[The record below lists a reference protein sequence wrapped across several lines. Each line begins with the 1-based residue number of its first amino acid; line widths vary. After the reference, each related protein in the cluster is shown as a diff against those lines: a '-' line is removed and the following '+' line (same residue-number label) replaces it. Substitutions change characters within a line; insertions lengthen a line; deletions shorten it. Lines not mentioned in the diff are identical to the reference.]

1 MANKIQEQLRELL
14 EHNIITEE
22 VALSISNYY
31 KKNDDSGTSKL
42 FLTFG
47 VIGAIL
53 ASLGIILV
61 FAHNWDTM
69 SRFSKC
75 VVSFLPLIVGQ
86 FFCGFS
92 LFCKNNSAAWKESS
106 ASFLFFAVGA
116 TISLIAQTY
125 NISGDFDEFMLTWM
139 LLCLPIIYLMSS
151 NLVSLL
157 YIAGI
162 TVYCINTN
170 YWRYDSVFDYTY
182 WLLLLGVVPHYWS
195 LLKGDI
201 ISFRALHH
209 WFIALTLTICWGSF
223 GSHSSND
230 DLLYFGYSFLFTAFY
245 FVAKTAYFSNE
256 KLLANG
262 FAIVGKLGIM
272 YMLYMGSF
280 KFLWRELMNS
290 YFDYT
295 SLLTYSTLALF
306 ILSLLLLFRFLKR
319 KTIPVNEIIQYAP
332 LFFGLCYLA
341 SKGNELFPVIIC
353 NAYLLLL
360 GIREIGKVNE
370 TDSIP
375 RLNFGVLIIAILIT
389 CRFFDTEMSF
399 IARGILFILVGA
411 SFFGLNYYMLKKRKQ
426 NEK

>member
-1 MANKIQEQLRELL
+1 MADKIQEQLKELL
-14 EHNIITEE
+14 EHNVITDE

-31 KKNDDSGTSKL
+31 KKSDSGTSKL

-75 VVSFLPLIVGQ
+75 IVSFLPLIVGQ
-86 FFCGFS
+86 FFCGYS
-92 LFCKNNSAAWKESS
+92 LFSQNNSATWKESS

-125 NISGDFDEFMLTWM
+125 NIAGDFASFVLTWM
-139 LLCLPIIYLMSS
+139 ILCLPILYLMSS

-157 YIAGI
+157 YIVGI
-162 TVYCINTN
+162 TVYGINSN
-170 YWRYDSVFDYTY
+170 YWNYSKPFDYNY
-182 WLLLLGVVPHYWS
+182 WFLLLGVMPHYWS
-195 LLKGDI
+195 LIKGEATN
-201 ISFRALHH
+201 FRTLHNWFVALS
-209 WFIALTLTICWGSF
+209 LTICWGSF
-223 GSHSSND
+223 GNHSSN

-245 FVAKTAYFSNE
+245 FIAKTKYYRSE
-256 KLLANG
+256 KLFANG
-262 FAIVGKLGIM
+262 FAIVGKLGIL

-280 KFLWRELMNS
+280 RFVWNEISNA

-295 SLLTYSTLALF
+295 SALTYSTLALF
-306 ILSLLLLFRFLKR
+306 ILSVALLYHFR
-319 KTIPVNEIIQYAP
+319 KTKTLAVNEIIQYAVF
-332 LFFGLCYLA
+332 FFGLCYLV
-341 SKGNELFPVIIC
+341 SKFDQLTPVIIC

-360 GIREIGKVNE
+360 GVREIGRGNE

-375 RLNFGVLIIAILIT
+375 RLNFGVLIVAILVT
-389 CRFFDTEMSF
+389 CRFFDTEMGF
-399 IARGILFILVGA
+399 LARGILFILVGA
-411 SFFGLNYYMLKKRKQ
+411 SFFGLNYYMLNKRKQ